1 MTGLMILILMLLLL
15 FPKYSVQGAADGLT
29 LWFNVVLPTL
39 APFMICT
46 KLIAACGG
54 VRYLMKPFAPL
65 LRRIFSV
72 SEDGAYVLFCGILCG
87 YPLGSKL
94 CADFSKEGRI
104 SAGEA
109 KYLLSICNHPS
120 PMFLSGYV
128 YSMLP
133 VMVSKP
139 WFLFCFYIPLIP
151 VSLLSRRYYRVR
163 KMSQQRDVLTN
174 TAAGETEDIRSNSSS
189 SSSKA
194 SSNEKM
200 SSVSVPL
207 EEILLSVSE
216 TMVLIGNYIMLFS
229 IFAEWVGQISWIPLT
244 GKALLSGLLE
254 ITTGTRMICK
264 TFLSERAVPIVIWTA
279 AFGGIS
285 GIFQTKSMIRSSG
298 DDSVKEEA
306 FSDTIKRESCKA
318 GFSACAGLSIR
329 HYVFWK
335 IIYAFIAA
343 AAWMILAIIPSAR

>member
-1 MTGLMILILMLLLL
+1 MTGLMILVLTLLLL
-15 FPKYSVQGAADGLT
+15 FPKYSVQGAAGGLT
-29 LWFNVVLPTL
+29 LWFNIVLPTL

-65 LRRIFSV
+65 LRRIFAV
-72 SEDGAYVLFCGILCG
+72 SEDGAYILFCGILCG

-94 CADFSKEGRI
+94 CADFYKEGRI
-104 SAGEA
+104 SAEEA

-133 VMVSKP
+133 VIVSKP
-139 WFLFCFYIPLIP
+139 RFLFCFYIPLIP
-151 VSLLSRRYYRVR
+151 VSLLSRRFYRIR
-163 KMSQQRDVLTN
+163 KTSSQRDVLAN
-174 TAAGETEDIRSNSSS
+174 EASDDSKCIGSISSS
-189 SSSKA
+189 SSS
-194 SSNEKM
+194 NEET

-229 IFAEWVGQISWIPLT
+229 IFAEWVGQVSWIPLT
-244 GKALLSGLLE
+244 GKVLLAGLLE

-264 TFLSERAVPIVIWTA
+264 TFLSERSVPIVIWTV
-279 AFGGIS
+279 AFGGVS
-285 GIFQTKSMIRSSG
+285 GIFQTRSMIRSSG
-298 DDSVKEEA
+298 DDSVKAEA
-306 FSDTIKRESCKA
+306 FSNTTKN
-318 GFSACAGLSIR
+318 AGLSIR

-335 IIYAFIAA
+335 TIYAFTAA
-343 AAWMILAIIPSAR
+343 AAWLVLMIIPSAR